1 MVRRPGVVFTG
12 GPIHTMTGDGPE
24 AVRVDGDR
32 VTATGGLADLRAL
45 GAATEIHLEG
55 RCLMPGFVDAH
66 THPLMHG
73 QCMSWADLSTAV
85 SVDEIVKLLSEHAA
99 GLPGGAAI
107 RGFGYDQHRLDEQR
121 HPTARD
127 LDGVARDRVVTIMHA
142 SGHGYVG
149 NSLALAEAG
158 ITAATPTP
166 AGGLIDRDDGGNP
179 TGRVFDAACDFFT
192 GAGGV
197 KIANHGPNF
206 HLPDEPEALDSLLDD
221 AQGVFL
227 AAGITTV
234 GDCQVTDREMTNYLR
249 ARDAGRLRIRVSM
262 YVLSSHVDGIRRL
275 GIGSTLGDE
284 WLAIQ
289 GVKHYADGSLI
300 SGTALMPCGCGATH
314 GHLYHDDGELETL
327 LAASS
332 AAGLQTATHAQGP
345 DAIQLVLN
353 GLARSPRPDL
363 RHRIEHCGFPTDEQ
377 LVAMEALGVVP
388 VPQPAQVYRYGDGVL
403 RDHPE
408 LAPRM
413 YASGLFRDAG
423 LLIVMSS
430 DAPVTRPDVPLACW
444 SAETR
449 LTSAGVVLGDEAR
462 VTRDEALAGY
472 TVGGAAA
479 LRRSDVGALAPGR
492 FADMVILDVD
502 PLAADVD
509 ALPDVSVDETWVGGA
524 LAWSASAGLV
534 AVGRT

>member
-1 MVRRPGVVFTG
+1 MA
-12 GPIHTMTGDGPE
+12 GDAPE
-24 AVRVDGDR
+24 AIRVDGDR
-32 VTATGGLADLRAL
+32 VTATGGLTDLRSL
-45 GAATEIHLEG
+45 GAAEEVHLEG

-73 QCMSWADLSTAV
+73 QCMSWADLPTAA

-127 LDGVARDRVVTIMHA
+127 LDRVARDLVVTIMHA

-149 NSLALAEAG
+149 NSRALADAG

-179 TGRVFDAACDFFT
+179 TGRVFDAACDFLT

-206 HLPDEPEALDSLLDD
+206 HLPDEPEALDTLLDD
-221 AQGVFL
+221 AQEVFL
-227 AAGITTV
+227 AAGITSV

-249 ARDAGRLRIRVSM
+249 ARDAGRLGIRVSM

-289 GVKHYADGSLI
+289 GIKHYADGSLI
-300 SGTALMPCGCGATH
+300 SGTAFMPCGCGTADR
-314 GHLYHDDGELETL
+314 HLYHDDGELESL

-345 DAIQLVLN
+345 DAIQLVLD
-353 GLARSPRPDL
+353 GLARAPRPDL
-363 RHRIEHCGFPTDEQ
+363 KHRIEHCGFPTDEQ
-377 LVAMEALGVVP
+377 LVAMQALGIVP
-388 VPQPAQVYRYGDGVL
+388 VPQPAQVYRYGDGV
-403 RDHPE
+403 
-408 LAPRM
+408 
-413 YASGLFRDAG
+413 FRDPRSWRRACTRPAC
-423 LLIVMSS
+423 SATPACRS
-430 DAPVTRPDVPLACW
+430 CCRRTPPVTRPDVPLACW

-449 LTSAGVVLGDEAR
+449 LTSAGRVLGGAAR
-462 VTRDEALAGY
+462 VTREEAFAGY
-472 TVGGAAA
+472 TVGGAGA
-479 LRRSDVGALAPGR
+479 LRRNDVGAIAPGR
-492 FADMVILDVD
+492 LADMVILDVD
-502 PLAADVD
+502 PLAVDVD
-509 ALPDVSVDETWVGGA
+509 SLPDVSVDETWVGGA
-524 LAWSASAGLV
+524 LSWSASGGLV